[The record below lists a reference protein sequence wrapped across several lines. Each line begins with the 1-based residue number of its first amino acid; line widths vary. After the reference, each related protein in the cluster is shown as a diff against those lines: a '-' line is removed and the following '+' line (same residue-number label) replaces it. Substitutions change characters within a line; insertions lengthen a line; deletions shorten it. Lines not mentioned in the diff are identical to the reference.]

1 MEIKLDHLLPAA
13 RDTALLSAE
22 QRVTKL
28 QSDYWIGYSRAEQAL
43 KRLEELLHSPKR
55 LRMPNMLIISPTNNG
70 KTMIVEKFRRS
81 HLPYESD
88 DGKYE
93 VIPVLM
99 VQMPSDP
106 TIQRFYAAIITA
118 LGSPVTRYP
127 STVRYETM
135 ALQLLSATKTKIL
148 IIDELHNILAGNG
161 HKQRE
166 FLNLLRF
173 IGNQLQL
180 SIVGVG
186 IKDAYLAIRTDD
198 QLENCFKPFILPLWR
213 DDNEFTRLLLSFKKV
228 LPLRKSSELVNPDI
242 RAIILERSESTIGEI
257 ATFLT
262 QAACEA
268 ISSEKEYID
277 LEILSRTNYH
287 SPTQRRRLYESMVY

>member
-127 STVRYETM
+127 STTRYETM

-186 IKDAYLAIRTDD
+186 IKDAFGNSD
-198 QLENCFKPFILPLWR
+198 
-213 DDNEFTRLLLSFKKV
+213 
-228 LPLRKSSELVNPDI
+228 
-242 RAIILERSESTIGEI
+242 
-257 ATFLT
+257 
-262 QAACEA
+262 
-268 ISSEKEYID
+268 
-277 LEILSRTNYH
+277 
-287 SPTQRRRLYESMVY
+287 

>member
-13 RDTALLSAE
+13 RDITLLSAE

-127 STVRYETM
+127 STTRYETM

-198 QLENCFKPFILPLWR
+198 QLENRFEPFILPLWR

>member
-1 MEIKLDHLLPAA
+1 MEIKLDHLLPEA
-13 RDTALLSAE
+13 REIALLPAE
-22 QRVTKL
+22 QRIAQL
-28 QSDYWIGYSRAEQAL
+28 RSDYWIGYSRAEQAL

-55 LRMPNMLIISPTNNG
+55 IRMPNMLIISPTNNG
-70 KTMIVEKFRRS
+70 KTMIVEKFRRN

-118 LGSPVTRYP
+118 LGSPVTCYT
-127 STVRYETM
+127 STARYETM

-198 QLENCFKPFILPLWR
+198 QLENRFEPFILPLWC
-213 DDNEFTRLLLSFKKV
+213 DDNEFTRLLASFKKV
-228 LPLRKSSELVNPDI
+228 LPLRKSSELVDPEI

-268 ISSEKEYID
+268 ISSGKECID
-277 LEILSRTNYH
+277 LEILTHANYH
-287 SPTQRRRLYESMVY
+287 SPTQRRRVYESMVY

>member
-1 MEIKLDHLLPAA
+1 MEIKLDHLLPEA
-13 RDTALLSAE
+13 REIALLPAE
-22 QRVTKL
+22 QRIAQL
-28 QSDYWIGYSRAEQAL
+28 RSDYWIGYSRAEQAL
-43 KRLEELLHSPKR
+43 KRLEELLNWPKK
-55 LRMPNMLIISPTNNG
+55 LRMPNMLIIGSTNNG

-88 DGKYE
+88 NGE
-93 VIPVLM
+93 HELVPVLM
-99 VQMPSDP
+99 VQMPSNP

-127 STVRYETM
+127 STTRYETM

-198 QLENCFKPFILPLWR
+198 QLENRFEPFILPLWR

-262 QAACEA
+262 QDACEA

-287 SPTQRRRLYESMVY
+287 SPTQRRRLYESMLY

>member
-1 MEIKLDHLLPAA
+1 
-13 RDTALLSAE
+13 
-22 QRVTKL
+22 
-28 QSDYWIGYSRAEQAL
+28 
-43 KRLEELLHSPKR
+43 
-55 LRMPNMLIISPTNNG
+55 
-70 KTMIVEKFRRS
+70 
-81 HLPYESD
+81 
-88 DGKYE
+88 
-93 VIPVLM
+93 M

-127 STVRYETM
+127 STTRYETM
-135 ALQLLSATKTKIL
+135 SLQLLSATKTKIL

-198 QLENCFKPFILPLWR
+198 QLENRFEPFILPLWR

-287 SPTQRRRLYESMVY
+287 SPTQRRRLYESMLY

>member
-127 STVRYETM
+127 STTRYETM

-198 QLENCFKPFILPLWR
+198 QLENRFEPFILPLWR
-213 DDNEFTRLLLSFKKV
+213 DDNEFTRLLASFKKV
-228 LPLRKSSELVNPDI
+228 LPLRKSSELADSDI

-268 ISSEKEYID
+268 ISSGKECID
-277 LEILSRTNYH
+277 LEILTRTNYH

>member
-13 RDTALLSAE
+13 RDMALLSAE

-127 STVRYETM
+127 STTRYETM

-198 QLENCFKPFILPLWR
+198 QLENRFEPFILPLWR
-213 DDNEFTRLLLSFKKV
+213 DDNEFTRLLASFKKV
-228 LPLRKSSELVNPDI
+228 LPLRKSSELADSDI

-268 ISSEKEYID
+268 ISSGKECID
-277 LEILSRTNYH
+277 LEILTRTNYH

>member
-1 MEIKLDHLLPAA
+1 
-13 RDTALLSAE
+13 
-22 QRVTKL
+22 
-28 QSDYWIGYSRAEQAL
+28 
-43 KRLEELLHSPKR
+43 
-55 LRMPNMLIISPTNNG
+55 
-70 KTMIVEKFRRS
+70 
-81 HLPYESD
+81 
-88 DGKYE
+88 
-93 VIPVLM
+93 
-99 VQMPSDP
+99 MPSYH
-106 TIQRFYAAIITA
+106 I
-118 LGSPVTRYP
+118 SPVTWYP
-127 STVRYETM
+127 STARYETM

-198 QLENCFKPFILPLWR
+198 QLENRFEPFILPLWR
-213 DDNEFTRLLLSFKKV
+213 DDNEFTRLLASFKKV
-228 LPLRKSSELVNPDI
+228 LPLRKSSELADSDI

-268 ISSEKEYID
+268 ISSGKECID
-277 LEILSRTNYH
+277 LEILTRTNYH

>member
-1 MEIKLDHLLPAA
+1 MEITLDHLLPAA
-13 RDTALLSAE
+13 LDIALLSAE
-22 QRVTKL
+22 QRIAKF

-43 KRLEELLHSPKR
+43 KRLEELLNSPKR
-55 LRMPNMLIISPTNNG
+55 IRIPNMLIISPTNNG
-70 KTMIVEKFRRS
+70 KTMIVEKFRRN

-88 DGKYE
+88 NEEY

-106 TIQRFYAAIITA
+106 TIQRFYATIITA
-118 LGSPVTRYP
+118 SGSPVTRCYQ
-127 STVRYETM
+127 STARYETM

-186 IKDAYLAIRTDD
+186 IKDAYLAIRPDD
-198 QLENCFKPFILPLWR
+198 QLENCFEPFILPLWR
-213 DDNEFTRLLLSFKKV
+213 DDNEFTRLLLKF
-228 LPLRKSSELVNPDI
+228 
-242 RAIILERSESTIGEI
+242 
-257 ATFLT
+257 
-262 QAACEA
+262 
-268 ISSEKEYID
+268 
-277 LEILSRTNYH
+277 
-287 SPTQRRRLYESMVY
+287 

>member
-127 STVRYETM
+127 STTRYETM

-198 QLENCFKPFILPLWR
+198 QLENRFEPFILPLWS
-213 DDNEFTRLLLSFKKV
+213 DDNEFTRLLASFKKV
-228 LPLRKSSELVNPDI
+228 LPLRKSSELADSDI

-268 ISSEKEYID
+268 ISSGKECID
-277 LEILSRTNYH
+277 LEILTRTNYH

>member
-127 STVRYETM
+127 STTRYETM

-198 QLENCFKPFILPLWR
+198 QLENRFEPFILPLWR

-242 RAIILERSESTIGEI
+242 RAIILERSESTIDEI